1 MDIVSLLRL
10 LVNGLIE
17 AEAKFFSNPKDLYAL
32 ERQPRQRRMR
42 LPRSL
47 CQLS

>member
-17 AEAKFFSNPKDLYAL
+17 AEAKFFSNPK
-32 ERQPRQRRMR
+32 EN
-42 LPRSL
+42 S
-47 CQLS
+47 CQFRWGSDF